1 MTDETK
7 PKGPGGRP
15 SLYRPEYCER
25 VLEFGREGMS
35 VVEMA
40 AEIGVSRNALEER
53 WPEAHEEF
61 REAFAR
67 ARELSQAWWER
78 QGRVGLTA
86 ERFNAQVYSRSMAA
100 RFPKDWRESKEQ
112 RVTGADGGAV
122 QIENGLTPELMQELA
137 DLVIKTPE
145 GK

>member
-1 MTDETK
+1 MTNETK

-122 QIENGLTPELMQELA
+122 QIESGLTPELMQELA

>member
-122 QIENGLTPELMQELA
+122 QIENGLTPDQLA
-137 DLVIKTPE
+137 SLTDAIIIKTE

>member
-40 AEIGVSRNALEER
+40 AEIGVARSTLEEA
-53 WPEAHEEF
+53 WPAAHEEF
-61 REAFAR
+61 SEAFAR

-122 QIENGLTPELMQELA
+122 QIESGLTPDQLA
-137 DLVIKTPE
+137 SLTDAIIIKTE

>member
-53 WPEAHEEF
+53 WPQAHEEF

-122 QIENGLTPELMQELA
+122 QIENGLTPDQLA
-137 DLVIKTPE
+137 SLTDAIIIKTE

>member
-1 MTDETK
+1 MTEQTK

-15 SLYRPEYCER
+15 SLYKPEYCDR
-25 VLEFGREGMS
+25 VIELGREGMS

-40 AEIGVSRNALEER
+40 AEIGVARSTLEEA
-53 WPEAHEEF
+53 WPAAHEEF
-61 REAFAR
+61 SEAFAR

-100 RFPKDWRESKEQ
+100 RFPKDWRESKNVESTVNVQ
-112 RVTGADGGAV
+112 LEEKKQAKISSITDMILLDDAD
-122 QIENGLTPELMQELA
+122 
-137 DLVIKTPE
+137 
-145 GK
+145 

>member
-1 MTDETK
+1 MTNETK

-40 AEIGVSRNALEER
+40 AEIGVSRNSLEER

-122 QIENGLTPELMQELA
+122 QIENGLAPELMQELA

>member
-40 AEIGVSRNALEER
+40 AEIGVARSTLEEA
-53 WPEAHEEF
+53 WPAAHAEF
-61 REAFAR
+61 SEAFAR

-122 QIENGLTPELMQELA
+122 QIESGLTPDQLA
-137 DLVIKTPE
+137 SLTDAIITKTE

>member
-1 MTDETK
+1 MTNETK

-40 AEIGVSRNALEER
+40 AEIGVSRNSLEER
-53 WPEAHEEF
+53 WPAAHEEF

-122 QIENGLTPELMQELA
+122 QIESGLTPELMQELA

>member
-1 MTDETK
+1 MTEQTK

-15 SLYRPEYCER
+15 SLYKPEYCDR
-25 VLEFGREGMS
+25 VIELGREGMS

-40 AEIGVSRNALEER
+40 AEIGVSRSTLEEA
-53 WPEAHEEF
+53 WPAAHEEF
-61 REAFAR
+61 SEAFAR

-100 RFPKDWRESKEQ
+100 RFPKDWRESKNVESTVNVQ
-112 RVTGADGGAV
+112 LEEKKQAKISSITDMILLDDAD
-122 QIENGLTPELMQELA
+122 
-137 DLVIKTPE
+137 
-145 GK
+145 

>member
-1 MTDETK
+1 MSEQAK

-15 SLYRPEYCER
+15 SLYKPEYCER
-25 VLEFGREGMS
+25 VLELGREGMS

-40 AEIGVSRNALEER
+40 AEIGVSRSTLEEH
-53 WPEAHEEF
+53 WPAAHEEF
-61 REAFAR
+61 CEAFAR

-100 RFPKDWRESKEQ
+100 RFPKDWRESKNVDSTVNVQLDEKKQ
-112 RVTGADGGAV
+112 AKISAITDMILLDDAD
-122 QIENGLTPELMQELA
+122 
-137 DLVIKTPE
+137 
-145 GK
+145 

>member
-1 MTDETK
+1 MSENK

-15 SLYRPEYCER
+15 SLYKPEYCDR
-25 VLEFGREGMS
+25 VIELGREGMS

-40 AEIGVSRNALEER
+40 AEIGVSRSTLEES

-61 REAFAR
+61 SEAFAR

-78 QGRVGLTA
+78 QGRIGLTA

-112 RVTGADGGAV
+112 RLAGADGGVVKVEGTLAPD
-122 QIENGLTPELMQELA
+122 QLAELTGAL
-137 DLVIKTPE
+137 ITKPE
-145 GK
+145 GA

>member
-100 RFPKDWRESKEQ
+100 RFPKDWRESKNVDTVVNLQVEEKKQ
-112 RVTGADGGAV
+112 AKITAIAELLAA
-122 QIENGLTPELMQELA
+122 QTNGN
-137 DLVIKTPE
+137 D
-145 GK
+145 

>member
-1 MTDETK
+1 MTNETK

-122 QIENGLTPELMQELA
+122 QIESGLAPELMQELA